1 MDLSTVSR
9 EWKIAA
15 ATLAT
20 ATALAYAIKS
30 TSDTKSHKD
39 NIPTAPG
46 RLPFFGKSLP
56 FMMMYP
62 STTSNQDDRTSSFY
76 RY

>member
-46 RLPFFGKSLP
+46 RLPFFGKPLH
-56 FMMMYP
+56 FMMYP

>member
-46 RLPFFGKSLP
+46 RLPFFGKSLH
-56 FMMMYP
+56 FMM
-62 STTSNQDDRTSSFY
+62 
-76 RY
+76 